1 MVAAKIWTSRK
12 LTQKKLKVEINF
24 YGGIYAVGPE
34 FRILN
39 SEKIVYG
46 LSDTLHR
53 YKYYKKCFFSSDE
66 YRTGFSI
73 STCPCK
79 CRNCRASGNCMSL
92 VGFGERNFHFKK

>member
-39 SEKIVYG
+39 SEKIV
-46 LSDTLHR
+46 
-53 YKYYKKCFFSSDE
+53 
-66 YRTGFSI
+66 
-73 STCPCK
+73 
-79 CRNCRASGNCMSL
+79 
-92 VGFGERNFHFKK
+92 